1 MEVTPNRFSA
11 PKDGSARDAAGP
23 RVVVRVMEARY
34 PVSLVWLRRDL
45 RLDDHVALFRAAEA
59 SERVVCAFV
68 LDPALLR
75 GPRVGAPIVQFF
87 FESLG
92 VLRARLRAAG
102 SDLALLEGDFAGELA
117 ALARRTGARAVF
129 YNADYDPDAV
139 ARDEHVARHL
149 RGAGLDVH
157 AFTDHVYF
165 AADDVVQESGKPYSV
180 YTPYRRRW
188 NARFA
193 AQPRLPLHS
202 ENAVRDKLL
211 AGEMIGAT
219 RDVPRP
225 EDYGHESSQT
235 YPRGGL
241 DEAQRLLK
249 RFLAGGAERYADRR
263 NGPALDATSHLSPHL
278 RAGTIGIRT
287 VVHAAA
293 GLRDR
298 AARHGASNVDT
309 WLGELVWRDFY
320 QQLLAHHPR
329 VAHEPFVEAAK
340 EIAYV
345 HDAAAYAA
353 WCEGRTGYPIVDA
366 AMIQLNTTGWMH
378 NRLRMIVASF
388 LTKHL
393 LTDYHEGERYFE
405 QHLADADL
413 AANNGGWQWS
423 SSTGTDA
430 APYFRVFNPTL
441 QAQKFDPDGTFV
453 RAMIPALRPIPPKYV
468 HEPWTIPP
476 LLQTELGCRIGL
488 DYPAPI
494 VDLAVARQRA
504 IDAYGAVLARPAP
517 RRAGGS

>member
-1 MEVTPNRFSA
+1 
-11 PKDGSARDAAGP
+11 
-23 RVVVRVMEARY
+23 MEARH

-45 RLDDHVALFRAAEA
+45 RLDDHAALFAAARA
-59 SERVVCAFV
+59 SERVACAFV
-68 LDPALLR
+68 LDPPLLR

-92 VLRARLRAAG
+92 VLRDRLRAAG
-102 SDLALLEGDFAGELA
+102 SDLALLEGDFAAELL
-117 ALARRTGARAVF
+117 ALARRTGARAV
-129 YNADYDPDAV
+129 YYGTDYDPSAI
-139 ARDEHVARHL
+139 ARDAHVTERM
-149 RGAGLDVH
+149 RGAGLEVH

-165 AADDVVQESGKPYSV
+165 GADDVVQESGKPYSV

-188 NARFA
+188 NARFETA
-193 AQPRLPLHS
+193 PNPPLRS
-202 ENAVRDKLL
+202 ESAVRGKLL
-211 AGEMIGAT
+211 ARDAIGTT
-219 RDVPRP
+219 RAVPKP
-225 EDYGHESSQT
+225 EDYGHASSAA
-235 YPRGGL
+235 YPRAGL
-241 DEAQRLLK
+241 GEAKRLLE
-249 RFLAGGAERYADRR
+249 RFLADEAPWYADRR
-263 NGPALDATSHLSPHL
+263 NAPALDGTSRLSPHL

-293 GLRDR
+293 RLRER
-298 AARHGASNVDT
+298 SARHAASNVDT

-329 VAHEPFVEAAK
+329 VAHAPFAEAGHDVPFV
-340 EIAYV
+340 
-345 HDAAAYAA
+345 HDPASYAA

-388 LTKHL
+388 LSKHL
-393 LTDYHEGERYFE
+393 LTDYREGERYFE

-441 QAQKFDPDGTFV
+441 QGKTFDPDGTFV
-453 RAMIPALRPIPPKYV
+453 RALIPALRDVPARYV

-476 LLQTELGCRIGL
+476 LLQAEYGCTIGC

-494 VDLAVARQRA
+494 VDHATARRRA
-504 IDAYGAVLARPAP
+504 LDVYGAAFGRKPLARTALSRP
-517 RRAGGS
+517 

>member
-1 MEVTPNRFSA
+1 MP
-11 PKDGSARDAAGP
+11 P
-23 RVVVRVMEARY
+23 RY

-68 LDPALLR
+68 LDPPLLR

-87 FESLG
+87 FDSVR
-92 VLRARLRAAG
+92 VLRERLRAAG
-102 SDLALLEGDFAGELA
+102 SDLALMEGDFAGELL
-117 ALARRTGARAVF
+117 ALARRLDASAVF
-129 YNADYDPDAV
+129 YNTDYDPNAI
-139 ARDEHVARHL
+139 ARDEHVARQL
-149 RGAGLDVH
+149 RRAGIDVH
-157 AFTDHVYF
+157 ASIDHVYF
-165 AADDVVQESGKPYSV
+165 AAEEVVQDGGKPYAV

-193 AQPRLPLHS
+193 AEPHPPVRS
-202 ENAVRDKLL
+202 EAAARDKLL
-211 AGEMIGAT
+211 AREAIGAT

-225 EDYGHESSQT
+225 EDYGHASSDA
-235 YPRGGL
+235 YPRAGL
-241 DEAQRLLK
+241 LEAQHLLK
-249 RFLAGGAERYADRR
+249 NFLGNDAMRYAEAR
-263 NGPALDATSHLSPHL
+263 NAPALDATSRLSPHL

-293 GLRDR
+293 KLRER
-298 AARHGASNVDT
+298 APKHAASNVDT

-329 VAHEPFVEAAK
+329 IAHEPFVEAAQT
-340 EIAYV
+340 IPYA
-345 HDAAAYAA
+345 HDPAAYAA
-353 WCEGRTGYPIVDA
+353 WCKGRTGYPIVDA
-366 AMIQLNTTGWMH
+366 AMTQLNTTGWMH

-423 SSTGTDA
+423 ASTGTDA

-441 QAQKFDPDGTFV
+441 QGKTFDPHGAFV
-453 RAMIPALRPIPPKYV
+453 RAMLPALANVPDKYV

-476 LLQTELGCRIGL
+476 LLQAEMHCVIGR

-494 VDLAVARQRA
+494 VDHAFARQRA
-504 IDAYGAVLARPAP
+504 VDVYGSALSKRS
-517 RRAGGS
+517 R